1 MAKDL
6 GGFGEI
12 VHAHDEMGC
21 FLAAKCGHLVDVF
34 SPLQAE
40 ATAIREGWFGR
51 YLGDIKTF
59 YLSPTCFGLWT
70 P

>member
-1 MAKDL
+1 MDL
-6 GGFGEI
+6 GGFGGI
-12 VHAHDEMGC
+12 VRDEMGC
-21 FLAAKCGHLVDVF
+21 FLAAKCGHFVDVF

-40 ATAIREGWFGR
+40 AMAIREGWFGS

-70 P
+70 T